1 MQKPPGNKQK
11 PSDRRLEDFLGKS
24 SKLRANAIIAV
35 SVFDS
40 SMEKALLRKG
50 SFFCAK
56 GRVAKLDCGVACA
69 KALGPVIA
77 SYAKYVWGEKG
88 LCAKR
93 LLRALW
99 GKRGVLGLS
108 LYGQA
113 CFAPMLGCFFP
124 GISLLLIFCQGDV
137 SESLLWGVIAICA
150 GVASQGPVSQKC
162 AHACSPATVQYMV
175 LRRKSTEKIVVRGM
189 CSLID
194 LVFSVSGIFIE
205 EFQHPQLRRQ
215 RSFSA

>member
-1 MQKPPGNKQK
+1 MSAWDVIAGQFFKQKTPGNKQR

-108 LYGQA
+108 LCGQA
-113 CFAPMLGCFFP
+113 CFAPMLGCFFK
-124 GISLLLIFCQGDV
+124 
-137 SESLLWGVIAICA
+137 ESLSCLSSAKETCLRVSFGALSLSV
-150 GVASQGPVSQKC
+150 QG
-162 AHACSPATVQYMV
+162 
-175 LRRKSTEKIVVRGM
+175 
-189 CSLID
+189 
-194 LVFSVSGIFIE
+194 
-205 EFQHPQLRRQ
+205 
-215 RSFSA
+215 

>member
-1 MQKPPGNKQK
+1 MVCRYLFRHICVSHFYLMSAWDVIAGQFFKQKTPGNKQR

-24 SKLRANAIIAV
+24 SKLRANAITAG

-40 SMEKALLRKG
+40 SIKKALLRKG

-113 CFAPMLGCFFP
+113 CFAPM
-124 GISLLLIFCQGDV
+124 
-137 SESLLWGVIAICA
+137 
-150 GVASQGPVSQKC
+150 
-162 AHACSPATVQYMV
+162 
-175 LRRKSTEKIVVRGM
+175 
-189 CSLID
+189 
-194 LVFSVSGIFIE
+194 
-205 EFQHPQLRRQ
+205 
-215 RSFSA
+215 